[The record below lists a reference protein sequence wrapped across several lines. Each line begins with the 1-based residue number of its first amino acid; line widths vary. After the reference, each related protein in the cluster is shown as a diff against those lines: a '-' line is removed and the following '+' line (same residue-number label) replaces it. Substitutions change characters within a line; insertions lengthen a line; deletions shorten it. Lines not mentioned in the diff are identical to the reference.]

1 MAGMSS
7 IDPTE
12 NLQKRPSKG
21 ILKTSSSF
29 EAPDAPQK
37 KGKICKSKATKWD
50 EMNIIATLHP
60 ADKDY
65 GHMKVD
71 EPKTPFEKSVP
82 EDDDTDGIDAQQL
95 ADKIRLSCAQPRKCS
110 IPVESESDGE
120 EDETP
125 EQRAQRK
132 AFETKRKAHYNE
144 FLAAKMAR
152 KYIQDEDEDENEEED
167 NGNDSGNI
175 DSRTPK

>member
-1 MAGMSS
+1 MAERSTN
-7 IDPTE
+7 DPTE

-37 KGKICKSKATKWD
+37 KGKMCKSKATKWD

-60 ADKDY
+60 PDKDY
-65 GHMKVD
+65 GHMKVE
-71 EPKTPFEKSVP
+71 EPKTPYERVMP
-82 EDDDTDGIDAQQL
+82 EEDEVDGLDAQLL
-95 ADKIRLSCAQPRKCS
+95 ADKIRLSCSQPRKCS
-110 IPVESESDGE
+110 IPTESSSEGE

-152 KYIQDEDEDENEEED
+152 KYIKDEEEEEDEDNEEDAGGD
-167 NGNDSGNI
+167 NN